1 MSRQRPHNPLRKHAK
16 LSMTQTVQ
24 AIDLF
29 AHGVGVNSAARLLGL
44 SRKTVRSYYLDF
56 RDRLSAPEF
65 SRWHRAN
72 AALLQVTGVE
82 EIALIKAAMLELLA
96 ACHEQDT
103 CYRNYRA
110 GRRASPICKNCPLH
124 GKFTVPERD
133 SEAAAAMNDLRAFY
147 HTLDIYAEDGR
158 DPVSLLRARLIH
170 MVTIATLMQ
179 NSRMLAGGRLD
190 PTQRTFL
197 SFGTF
202 REILARHMLEYDAGE
217 F

>member
-1 MSRQRPHNPLRKHAK
+1 MSDHPPRNPLRKHAK
-16 LSMTQTVQ
+16 LSMVQTVQ

-29 AHGVGVNSAARLLGL
+29 AHGVDINIAARLLKV
-44 SRKTVRSYYLDF
+44 SRKTLRAYYLDF

-72 AALLQVTGVE
+72 AALVQITNAE

-96 ACHEQDT
+96 ECHAQDT

-110 GRRASPICKNCPLH
+110 GRRASPICKSCPLH
-124 GKFTVPERD
+124 GKFTGPEQD
-133 SEAAAAMNDLRAFY
+133 SEAAAQMNHLRAFY
-147 HTLDIYAEDGR
+147 HALNIYAEEDR

-170 MVTIATLMQ
+170 MVTLATVAQ
-179 NSRMLAGGRLD
+179 HSRRLVSGQFD
-190 PTQRTFL
+190 PRQKTFL

-202 REILARHMLEYDAGE
+202 REALVRHLLEHE
-217 F
+217 